1 MPRTKGHIPKVT
13 TPLGETTPTFLTR
26 ATISKVT
33 HHQISSIMPK
43 HPSRAIISLDNKISN
58 HKVKCNTHS
67 NNTTQ
72 YISKLLH
79 LAVAANLSLEK

>member
-26 ATISKVT
+26 ATISKIT
-33 HHQISSIMPK
+33 QQQGSSTMPK
-43 HPSRAIISLDNKISN
+43 HPSRATISLDNKISDP
-58 HKVKCNTHS
+58 KVKCNNH
-67 NNTTQ
+67 NNTIQ

-79 LAVAANLSLEK
+79 PAVAANLSLVK

>member
-13 TPLGETTPTFLTR
+13 TPLGETTQTFLTR

-33 HHQISSIMPK
+33 QHQDSSTMLK
-43 HPSRAIISLDNKISN
+43 HPSRATISLDNKISDP
-58 HKVKCNTHS
+58 KVKCNTNN
-67 NNTTQ
+67 NNTLQ

-79 LAVAANLSLEK
+79 PAVAANLSLEK

>member
-33 HHQISSIMPK
+33 QHQGSSIMPK
-43 HPSRAIISLDNKISN
+43 LPSRATISLDNKISDP
-58 HKVKCNTHS
+58 KVKCNTHHNS
-67 NNTTQ
+67 TIQ

-79 LAVAANLSLEK
+79 PAVTANLSLVK